1 MIWLRIDTNS
11 TTFSIYDGIDVLW
24 YCKKPYD
31 SITDIDGYITIRF
44 DGLSEL
50 SIPKDKCIIE
60 NIY

>member
-1 MIWLRIDTNS
+1 M
-11 TTFSIYDGIDVLW
+11 YDGVDVLW

-50 SIPKDKCIIE
+50 SLPKDKCVIE